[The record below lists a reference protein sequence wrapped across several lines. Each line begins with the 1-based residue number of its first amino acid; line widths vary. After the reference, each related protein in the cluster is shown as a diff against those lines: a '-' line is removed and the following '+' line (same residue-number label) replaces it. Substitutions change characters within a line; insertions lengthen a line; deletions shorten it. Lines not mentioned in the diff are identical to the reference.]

1 MSLIR
6 LDQLCL
12 DYGDQPLLDQADLLL
27 EEGERVCLV
36 GRNGAGKTTL
46 LNVIAGHTRPDSGEV
61 WRKPGLRI
69 ARLEQAL
76 PEAEDKTVFEIV
88 SDGLA
93 DLQQLR
99 REYAVLTT
107 INADAAVL
115 RKMER
120 LQHAIEAQDGWNID
134 TRIETVISALQV
146 PAKRK
151 MRELSGGWRRRVA
164 LAKALVCSPELLLL
178 DEPTNH
184 LDILTIEWLEKQIR
198 FFKGS
203 VLFITHD
210 RRFLQA
216 LATRIVELDRGHL
229 SSWPGDYRAY
239 LQEKEKR
246 LAEEERHH
254 REFDKKLAEEEVW
267 IRQGIKAR
275 RTRNEGR
282 VRALENL
289 RVIRAQRRTV
299 QGTANFKIADAESSG
314 HQVIEAFNICYQYD
328 EQPLIEKFSGKILRG
343 DRIGLIGNNGAGKST
358 LLRILLGE
366 LPPQQGKVK
375 HGTHLEVAYFD
386 QLRQALD
393 VEKTVLDNVGQGREF
408 IFVNGKERHVISYLA
423 DFLFSAQRV
432 RSPVKS
438 LSGGERNRLLLA
450 QLFAKPANLLVLDEP
465 TNDLDIE
472 TLEILEQR
480 LLEFKGTVLIVSHDR
495 SFLDNV
501 VTSTLA
507 FEGEGH
513 IQEYIGGYE
522 DWLRQSGRLQ
532 DFEQIE
538 FAQKDKT
545 GDFASKKLLVPNKK
559 LSYKLQREL
568 DMLPAHIELLE
579 RQLLALQEQ
588 TLQTTFYAQNKVEI
602 QRVLEEMSKL
612 QADLHT
618 ATARWEELELMQT
631 NM

>member
-12 DYGDQPLLDQADLLL
+12 DYGDQPLLDHADLLL

-46 LNVIAGHTRPDSGEV
+46 LNVIAGHTRPDSGDV

-99 REYAVLTT
+99 REYAALTA

-115 RKMER
+115 KKMER
-120 LQHAIEAQDGWNID
+120 LQHTIEAQDGWNID
-134 TRIETVISALQV
+134 TRIETVISALQL

-229 SSWPGDYRAY
+229 SSWPGDYRTY

-314 HQVIEAFNICYQYD
+314 HQVIEAFNICYRYD

-545 GDFASKKLLVPNKK
+545 GDFVSKKLSVPNKK

-618 ATARWEELELMQT
+618 VTTRWEELELMQT
-631 NM
+631 NV